1 MGIFD
6 ALNTAVTGLQ
16 SQSFALQNISGNIA
30 NAQTTAFKGTDTS
43 FEDLLS
49 AEVSPSEETSGS
61 VEETAGSVSAQSNST
76 IGVQGDIQST
86 SVATNMAINGDGFFV
101 VQKPS
106 SFTNGQPTFNGANYY
121 TRAGDF
127 QVQNGYLV
135 NGAGYYLMGMPI
147 NPATGTTVGS
157 VPTMLQFQ
165 NNFLPAQATTTI
177 DYGAN
182 LPTDPGTTNTSD
194 LLNPDDFISNPL
206 AVPTQPATMTGT
218 GATLTPDADATLT
231 GTADTTGYTVAAGG
245 GSLVINGTTVALT
258 ATETPSQIATAITS
272 SAAGVTAT
280 VNATSGDLVLTSANA
295 STAIDIGSASTA
307 SVLTGL
313 GLSAGT
319 TEPNNLLTQNAVSQ
333 GQTLIVQF
341 GSNAATTITF
351 GTGTNQVSTL
361 AELQT
366 ALSTLS
372 GGTGSVD
379 TTDGDITLTSS
390 DLTDPIAVSGT
401 ASPTLFGLQTTSAIP
416 SSQAVIGS
424 DTTAFLNA
432 SVGGGAITAYDS
444 AGDPANVQFRW
455 AKVDSA
461 SEGTGHA
468 DTWNLFYETNS
479 SATGT
484 QPAWQNV
491 GTNFTFGSDGS
502 LSPPISSVTI
512 PNLTVN
518 GTALGSV
525 QLSLGSNG
533 LTQFADTTG
542 TVNVNSLQQ
551 NGYAAGSLQTL
562 AVNNQGVVTG
572 AYSNGQT
579 IDLAK
584 VTLASFSGED
594 YLQNISGGAYAQ
606 TEESGDPVL
615 NASGT
620 ITPSSLEGSNT
631 DIADEFTQLIVTQQ
645 AYSANARVITT
656 ANQMLQVVVNMV
668 Q

>member
-16 SQSFALQNISGNIA
+16 AQSFALQNISGNIA
-30 NAQTTAFKGTDTS
+30 NAQTTAYKGTDTS
-43 FEDLLS
+43 FEDLL
-49 AEVSPSEETSGS
+49 ADQLTPG
-61 VEETAGSVSAQSNST
+61 EETAGSVTASSNST

-101 VQKPS
+101 VEKPTG
-106 SFTNGQPTFNGANYY
+106 FTNGVPSFNGVNYY

-147 NPATGTTVGS
+147 DAATGTVEGS
-157 VPTMLQFQ
+157 VPTLLQFQ

-182 LPTDPGTTNTSD
+182 LPTDPATTNASD
-194 LLNPDDFISNPL
+194 LLNPDYFIANPL
-206 AVPTQPATMTGT
+206 AVSTQPATITGT
-218 GATLTPDADATLT
+218 GAILTPDADATLT
-231 GTADTTGYTVAAGG
+231 GTANTTGYTVAAGG
-245 GSLVINGTTVALT
+245 GNLIINGVTIPLA
-258 ATETPSQIATAITS
+258 ATDTPAQIATAITGS
-272 SAAGVTAT
+272 TAGVSAA
-280 VNATSGDLVLTSANA
+280 VNGSGNLVLTSANA
-295 STAIDIGSASTA
+295 STAIDIGSGSTA
-307 SVLTGL
+307 SILTGL
-313 GLSAGT
+313 GLSASD
-319 TEPNNLLTQNAVSQ
+319 TEPNNLLTQNAVSS
-333 GQTLIVQF
+333 GQTLVVQF

-351 GTGTNQVSTL
+351 GTGTHQVATL
-361 AELQT
+361 AQLQT

-372 GGTGSVD
+372 GGTGTVNVQN
-379 TTDGDITLTSS
+379 GDITLTSS
-390 DLTDPIAVSGT
+390 NLTDPIAVSGT
-401 ASPTLFGLQTTSAIP
+401 ADPTNFGLQVTSALP
-416 SSQAVIGS
+416 SSDTVIGS
-424 DTTAFLNA
+424 DVTAFLNA

-444 AGDPANVQFRW
+444 SGDPANVQFRW

-461 SEGTGHA
+461 SLGAGHA

-491 GTNFTFGSDGS
+491 GTNFTFGADGT
-502 LSPPISSVTI
+502 LSPPLSSIAI
-512 PNLTVN
+512 PNLTVD
-518 GTALGSV
+518 GVSVGDV

-533 LTQFADTTG
+533 LTQFASTSG
-542 TVNVNSLQQ
+542 TVAVNSLQQ

-562 AVNNQGVVTG
+562 AVDNQGRITG
-572 AYSNGQT
+572 AYSNGQNVN
-579 IDLAK
+579 LAQ
-584 VTLASFSGED
+584 VSLASFSGED
-594 YLQNISGGAYAQ
+594 YLQNVSGGAYAQ
-606 TEESGDPVL
+606 TDESGIPVY